1 MAEPIKSRNLRTG
14 LVLGTVALAFFLG
27 VIIKY
32 LLLK

>member
-1 MAEPIKSRNLRTG
+1 MAEPIRNRNFRTG
-14 LVLGTVALAFFLG
+14 LVLGTVALAFFLA